1 MTTEELA
8 RAFAVRTQGRWK
20 DTDAESLRARLT
32 QRGRLGAGADFD
44 AALVHA
50 RTWFFEADAHLF
62 VCGGEPCRKRSRDVA
77 GLEARLTQGSAAGA
91 GLRVSITGCQG
102 PCKQAP
108 VGTLRVGERCQM
120 FAQVHDICDWGSVLD
135 YAGRAAAARTLL
147 VDPRQAEAFRFD
159 PVHHHDRASVPLQRL
174 AFLVG
179 HFAGEG
185 HYPGRGGA
193 FHKEVVGSWE
203 AGGRFI
209 GLRMAVTYPLDD
221 GRNDVHEALVL
232 VGYDGGSGT
241 YTARAYTDSGTTSD
255 YTLALDGDRLLFA
268 DRVPAHAAG
277 ATGARKVVAPR
288 PGGYDEAL
296 EIRRTGEP
304 FQTYSAIELRTA
316 ADRTHG

>member
-8 RAFAVRTQGRWK
+8 RAFAVRAQGRWK
-20 DTDAESLRARLT
+20 GSDVENLRTRLT
-32 QRGRLGAGADFD
+32 QRGHLEAGADLD
-44 AALVHA
+44 AALLAA
-50 RTWFFEADAHLF
+50 RAWFFEADAHLF
-62 VCGGEPCRKRSRDVA
+62 VCGGEPCRKRSRDVD
-77 GLEARLTQGSAAGA
+77 GLQARLAEEPVEA
-91 GLRVSITGCQG
+91 GLRVSVTGCQG

-120 FAQVHDICDWGSVLD
+120 FAQVHDVCDWEAVLD
-135 YAGRAAAARTLL
+135 YAGRAAGARTVL
-147 VDPRQAEAFRFD
+147 VDPRQAEVFRFD

-185 HYPGRGGA
+185 RYPGRGGG
-193 FHKEVVGSWE
+193 FHKEVVGSGE

-232 VGYDGGSGT
+232 VGYDAGSGA

-255 YTLALDGDRLLFA
+255 YTLALEDDRIFFT

-277 ATGARKVVAPR
+277 ATGARKVLAPR

-296 EIRRTGEP
+296 EVQGGGQP
-304 FQTYSAIELRTA
+304 FQTYSAIELRA
-316 ADRTHG
+316 ASERPRG